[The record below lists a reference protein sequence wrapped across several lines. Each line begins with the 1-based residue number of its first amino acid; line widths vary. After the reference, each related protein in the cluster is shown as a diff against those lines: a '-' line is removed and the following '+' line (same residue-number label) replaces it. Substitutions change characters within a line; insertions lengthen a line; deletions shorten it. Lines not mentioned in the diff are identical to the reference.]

1 MGLILDEPRIEQ
13 ALYNFVNNACNHT
26 DRGGWIRIELLGNVD
41 NVRIEVIDNGEGISA
56 EE

>member
-1 MGLILDEPRIEQ
+1 LDEPRIEQ
-13 ALYNFVNNACNHT
+13 VLYNFVNNAYNLT
-26 DRGGWIRIELLGNVD
+26 RRGGWIRIELSGNLD